1 MGEHFLMMEVQT
13 SCRGGE
19 MCTTQQQAV
28 LERQAL
34 QTFVTHPYSFPS
46 FLIHI
51 YVA

>member
-34 QTFVTHPYSFPS
+34 QTFVTHLFPS